1 MKPSSSL
8 ILCLVLLGAAG
19 LYITRLS
26 LENYGLKV
34 ELATLRSRAA
44 QPVKPPAPAVAA
56 AAAAAPAAAQGREVF
71 ESARQL
77 MIDALAEEQGSEKK
91 LWLRVDPRDR
101 EASTFAG
108 QIAAV
113 FREQGW
119 DVKQLDSEGMRFKP
133 GLLMLVG
140 AEEDPPSYVLAAQK
154 ALEAVGEEISTGR
167 GYLAYYESKK
177 KESPQWQGTRF
188 APDQTYVLLVGRKP
202 EAQPAE

>member
-1 MKPSSSL
+1 MKSSSSL
-8 ILCLVLLGAAG
+8 ILCLVLLGGAG

-44 QPVKPPAPAVAA
+44 QPVKLPAPVAA
-56 AAAAAPAAAQGREVF
+56 APAAAAAQGREVF

-77 MIDALAEEQGSEKK
+77 MIDALAEEKGSEKK

-108 QIAAV
+108 QIASV

-119 DVKQLDSEGMRFKP
+119 DVKQLDNEGMRFKP
-133 GLLMLVG
+133 GLLLLVG

-154 ALEAVGEEISTGR
+154 ALEAVGEDISTGR

-188 APDQTYVLLVGRKP
+188 APDQAYVLLVGRRP

>member
-8 ILCLVLLGAAG
+8 ILCLVLLGGAG

-26 LENYGLKV
+26 LENYSLKV

-44 QPVKPPAPAVAA
+44 QPVRPPAPAAPIAPAA
-56 AAAAAPAAAQGREVF
+56 AAAQGREVF
-71 ESARQL
+71 ESARQQ
-77 MIDALAEEQGSEKK
+77 MIDALAEEKGSEKK

-108 QIAAV
+108 QIASV

-119 DVKQLDSEGMRFKP
+119 DVKQLDNEGMRFKA

-154 ALEAVGEEISTGR
+154 ALEAIGEEMSTGR
-167 GYLAYYESKK
+167 GYLAYYETKK

-202 EAQPAE
+202 EPKPAE